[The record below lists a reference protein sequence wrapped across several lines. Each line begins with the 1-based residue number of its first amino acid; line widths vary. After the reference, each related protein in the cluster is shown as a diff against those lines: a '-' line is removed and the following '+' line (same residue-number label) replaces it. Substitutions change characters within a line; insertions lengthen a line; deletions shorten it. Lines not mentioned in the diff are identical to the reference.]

1 MALPGV
7 WRDPELLLQEFGVVC
22 LTRQGTDLDQL
33 LGVEA
38 EAGGQ
43 RGSVPGPV
51 QGGGVSSSEE
61 GQDGTAGAEA
71 AQQVEEARQLR
82 AMLRR

>member
-7 WRDPELLLQEFGVVC
+7 WRDPELLIEEFGVVC

-43 RGSVPGPV
+43 RGSVPGPE
-51 QGGGVSSSEE
+51 QWGGVPSAEE
-61 GQDGTAGAEA
+61 GRDGAAGEEA
-71 AQQVEEARQLR
+71 AQKAEEERQLL
-82 AMLRR
+82 AMLQR